1 MIRPPGGFFWRL
13 SGHEAVILQGV
24 TDSPEPV
31 SDLEAL
37 IAGLSPEIRPGRFV
51 FVSSGDSA
59 PGDGP
64 KGDYPWLAWVEE
76 PEGPSGVI
84 REENATELGLPF
96 GSVWAWVTLG
106 VPSDLA
112 AVGLTAVVSGA
123 LADAGLSCN
132 VIAGL
137 RHDHLLVPHAEVEMA
152 MEALQGLSRMTEGV
166 DAPGRT
172 PGRLT

>member
-1 MIRPPGGFFWRL
+1 M
-13 SGHEAVILQGV
+13 
-24 TDSPEPV
+24 
-31 SDLEAL
+31 

-51 FVSSGDSA
+51 FASPGESGPDYGPGGDS
-59 PGDGP
+59 
-64 KGDYPWLAWVEE
+64 PWLAWVEE

-84 REENATELGLPF
+84 REEDATGLGLPF
-96 GSVWAWVTLG
+96 DSVWAWITLG
-106 VPSDLA
+106 VPSELA
-112 AVGLTAVVSGA
+112 AVGLTAVVSGG

-137 RHDHLLVPHAEVEMA
+137 HHDHLLVPHAEVEMA